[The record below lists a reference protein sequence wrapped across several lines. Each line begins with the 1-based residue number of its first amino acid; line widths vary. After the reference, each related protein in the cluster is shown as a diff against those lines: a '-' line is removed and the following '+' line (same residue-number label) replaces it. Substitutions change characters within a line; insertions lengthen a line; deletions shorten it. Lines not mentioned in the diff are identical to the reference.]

1 VNLHYEAMAAVAG
14 ASGLKEDIRAGLA
27 GDIGSASKTEED
39 EPMVYSDGSP
49 RVRVD
54 AHTHILMENWP
65 SLKDKYGYGGFIKLE
80 HHEKGKAKMYKD
92 DGTFFREI
100 EDNCW

>member
-1 VNLHYEAMAAVAG
+1 MAAVAAAAG
-14 ASGLKEDIRAGLA
+14 EKEEIRK
-27 GDIGSASKTEED
+27 GSAIDVSDDVKTSD
-39 EPMVYSDGSP
+39 GEPIEYSDGSP
-49 RVRVD
+49 RVRLD

-65 SLKDKYGYGGFIKLE
+65 SLKDKYGYGGFIRLE

-100 EDNCW
+100 EDNTW